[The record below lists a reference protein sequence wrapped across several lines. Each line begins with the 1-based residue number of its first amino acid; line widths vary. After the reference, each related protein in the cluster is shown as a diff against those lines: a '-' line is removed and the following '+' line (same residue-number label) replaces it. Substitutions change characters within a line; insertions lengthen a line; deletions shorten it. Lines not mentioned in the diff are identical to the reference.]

1 MKRFSRLLPM
11 FCLFGLL
18 CGCQLR
24 SGEDLLAAPKPT
36 EEFLALQTELD
47 KELAAGAVYAAPV
60 SGSNRNYIQLVDLN
74 GDNRD
79 EAIAFFRTSSM
90 SNEFRVKVYEQQED
104 GSYFNC
110 GEISGVGVAINE
122 VNYPQ
127 LKNNATRSIQLTWQ
141 VTGENVLSM
150 SVGALE
156 NGVVETQLA
165 TDYTNFVNADLSGD
179 GVLDLLMLKIDAATG
194 EKTATM
200 YTFGSG
206 CHTAGTALL
215 SPDAVSISRLTT
227 GRTDGRTA
235 AFVEEKDESGIGQQ
249 TDILIYENNE
259 LHNIAYDSEL
269 AVAQDTYRSTNV
281 NSFDIDGDGEI
292 EIPRAVLMA
301 GYPEGSADAL
311 YMFEWYTY
319 RMNDAPVYKLTTFRS
334 AAERWYII
342 IPEEWHDTVYATRG
356 NMAGISTTTFYEY
369 QAAAGEDPEAGEDIE
384 LLTIYYLTGSS
395 SQAQANQLGLTVLG
409 QNDAGMWAAKIPE
422 QAKDS
427 ACAIEMNELIRAFR
441 QMVD

>member
-1 MKRFSRLLPM
+1 MKRFSRLLP
-11 FCLFGLL
+11 FLFLFGLL

-24 SGEDLLAAPKPT
+24 SGEDLLAAPQPT

-47 KELAAGAVYAAPV
+47 KELAAGAVYSAPV

-74 GDNRD
+74 GDSRD

-104 GSYFNC
+104 GSYLNR
-110 GEISGVGVAINE
+110 GEIAGVGVAIHE

-127 LKNNATRSIQLTWQ
+127 YTGSSTRSIQLTWQ

-156 NGVVETQLA
+156 GESVETLLA
-165 TDYTNFVNADLSGD
+165 TDYTNFVNADLTGD
-179 GVLDLLMLKIDAATG
+179 SILDLLVLDIDITTG
-194 EKTATM
+194 EKLATL
-200 YTFGSG
+200 YTFENG
-206 CHTAGTALL
+206 CRTAGTALL
-215 SPDAVSISRLTT
+215 SPDAVSISRLIT
-227 GRTDGRTA
+227 GMTDGHVA
-235 AFVEEKDESGIGQQ
+235 AFVEEKDESGVGQQ
-249 TDILIYENNE
+249 TDILLYVNGE
-259 LHNIAYDSEL
+259 LHNITYDSEL
-269 AVAQDTYRSTNV
+269 AIAQDTYRSTSV
-281 NSFDIDGDGEI
+281 NAVDVDGDGEI

-311 YMFEWYTY
+311 YMFEWYSY
-319 RMNDAPVYKLTTFRS
+319 RIEGAPEYKLTTFRS

-342 IPEEWHDTVYATRG
+342 IPEEWHDAVYATRG

-369 QAAAGEDPEAGEDIE
+369 RTAAGEDPEAGEDIP
-384 LLTIYYLTGSS
+384 LLTVYYLTGSS
-395 SQAQANQLGLTVLG
+395 AQYQANQLGLTVLG

-427 ACAIEMNELIRAFR
+427 PYAVTISEVVKAFR

>member
-1 MKRFSRLLPM
+1 MKRFARLLPLL
-11 FCLFGLL
+11 CLFGLL

-47 KELAAGAVYAAPV
+47 KELAEGAVYAAPV

-74 GDNRD
+74 SDGRD

-90 SNEFRVKVYEQQED
+90 SNEFSIKVYEQQND
-104 GSYFNC
+104 GSYLNR
-110 GEISGVGVAINE
+110 GAIAGVGVAIHE

-127 LKNNATRSIQLTWQ
+127 FTSDGSRSIQITWQ
-141 VTGENVLSM
+141 VTGETVLAM
-150 SVGALE
+150 SVGAFH
-156 NGVVETQLA
+156 GDTVETLLA
-165 TDYTNFVNADLSGD
+165 ADYTNFVNVDLTD
-179 GVLDLLMLKIDAATG
+179 DKVLDLLVLEIDSTSGDKLATL
-194 EKTATM
+194 
-200 YTFGSG
+200 YTFENG
-206 CHTAGTALL
+206 CRTAGTALL
-215 SPDAVSISRLTT
+215 SPDAVSISRLIT
-227 GRTDGRTA
+227 GRTDDRIA

-249 TDILIYENNE
+249 TDILLYANGE

-281 NSFDIDGDGEI
+281 NAVDIDGDGEI

-311 YMFEWYTY
+311 YMFDWYAY
-319 RMNDAPVYKLTTFRS
+319 RMGNAPEYKLTTFRS
-334 AAERWYII
+334 AAERWYIV
-342 IPEEWHDTVYATRG
+342 IPEEWHDAVYATRG
-356 NMAGISTTTFYEY
+356 SMSGIATTTFYEY
-369 QAAAGEDPEAGEDIE
+369 RAAAGEDPEAGEDIP

-395 SQAQANQLGLTVLG
+395 TQYQANQLGLTVLG
-409 QNDAGMWAAKIPE
+409 QNDIGMWAAKIPE
-422 QAKDS
+422 EAKNS
-427 ACAIEMNELIRAFR
+427 PHAVTMSEVVKAFR